1 MHRKAHEEDWRIR
14 TGHFD
19 VLVSR
24 SLVGL
29 DAKNKVAGDSKT
41 LKS

>member
-1 MHRKAHEEDWRIR
+1 MHRKAHEEDRRIR
-14 TGHFD
+14 TGHFE
-19 VLVSR
+19 VSGSR

-29 DAKNKVAGDSKT
+29 DAKNKVASDSKT

>member
-1 MHRKAHEEDWRIR
+1 MKKI
-14 TGHFD
+14 GGY
-19 VLVSR
+19 VLAILKVSGSR

-29 DAKNKVAGDSKT
+29 DAKNKVASDSKT